1 MYVLYVHIFAGPK
14 KMLRFADISLYTL
27 EEEEDGPS
35 RLGCGGPPPWS
46 SAPAAAATSSLRP
59 RNGSPPSHLTADGCN
74 TSSSDSGSNCDV
86 ATRRNKPADV
96 EAWPPPVSYSFR
108 SEGTKSRL
116 WAAYWRYR
124 ETVAGTPPYMDL
136 GGRASD
142 PADRNGSAV
151 EHCYST
157 KECMQT
163 FLLICMFS
171 DTLGVR

>member
-1 MYVLYVHIFAGPK
+1 
-14 KMLRFADISLYTL
+14 MLRFADISLYTL

-35 RLGCGGPPPWS
+35 RLGCGPPPWS
-46 SAPAAAATSSLRP
+46 STSAAATSSLRP
-59 RNGSPPSHLTADGCN
+59 RNGSPPSHLAADGCN

-86 ATRRNKPADV
+86 ATRRNKPPDV
-96 EAWPPPVSYSFR
+96 EPWPPPVSYSFR
-108 SEGTKSRL
+108 SEGAKSRL

>member
-1 MYVLYVHIFAGPK
+1 
-14 KMLRFADISLYTL
+14 MLRFADISLYTL

-35 RLGCGGPPPWS
+35 RLGSGPTPWS
-46 SAPAAAATSSLRP
+46 STPAPAAATSSLRP
-59 RNGSPPSHLTADGCN
+59 RNDGSPPSHLAADGCN
-74 TSSSDSGSNCDV
+74 TSSSDSGTNCDV

-96 EAWPPPVSYSFR
+96 EPWPPPASFSFR
-108 SEGTKSRL
+108 SEGAKSRL

-136 GGRASD
+136 GGGRASD

-163 FLLICMFS
+163 FFIDLYVF
-171 DTLGVR
+171 